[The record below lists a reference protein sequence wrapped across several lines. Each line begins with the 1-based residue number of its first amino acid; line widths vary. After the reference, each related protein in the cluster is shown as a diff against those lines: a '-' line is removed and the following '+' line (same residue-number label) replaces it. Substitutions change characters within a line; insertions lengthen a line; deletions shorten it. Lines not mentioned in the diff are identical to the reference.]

1 MSLQLNGYYAKVVE
15 RNASSQ
21 RFGVSVRG
29 QIIALKLENLSM
41 GMKADEMSSSD
52 EELLLK
58 LEPGKAS

>member
-1 MSLQLNGYYAKVVE
+1 MVAE
-15 RNASSQ
+15 TTSSQ

-29 QIIALKLENLSM
+29 QIIVLKLENLSM

-58 LEPGKAS
+58 LEPGKTS

>member
-1 MSLQLNGYYAKVVE
+1 LTKVPCWY
-15 RNASSQ
+15 
-21 RFGVSVRG
+21 FFG

-58 LEPGKAS
+58 FELS